1 MVMLVTLQQASDHL
15 RRDASD
21 DDNDLILK
29 IHGASAAIQ
38 NYLKDPLL
46 AYEYAQD
53 EYGQNL
59 LDSSG
64 DPYLAIDSSG
74 EYIVRQEVQ
83 IAVLMMIGVFYADR
97 DAKEYIDP
105 RSGGGLERL
114 GNMSLPKAV
123 HWLLDP
129 IRTPTLK

>member
-15 RRDASD
+15 RRDTGD
-21 DDNDLILK
+21 DDADLILK
-29 IHGASAAIQ
+29 IHAASAAVQ
-38 NYLKDPLL
+38 NYIKDPML
-46 AYEYAQD
+46 AYEYAKD

-59 LDSSG
+59 LDSAG
-64 DPYLAIDSSG
+64 EPYLATDSSG

-83 IAVLMMIGVFYADR
+83 IAVLMMIGVFYTDR
-97 DAKEYIDP
+97 YSKEYIE
-105 RSGGGLERL
+105 GTGEARL

-129 IRTPTLK
+129 IRSPTLT

>member
-15 RRDASD
+15 RRDTD
-21 DDNDLILK
+21 DDDADLTLK
-29 IHGASAAIQ
+29 IHAASAAIQ
-38 NYLKDPLL
+38 NYLKDPML
-46 AYEYAQD
+46 AYEYAKDQ
-53 EYGQNL
+53 YGNNL
-59 LDSSG
+59 LDSA
-64 DPYLAIDSSG
+64 DEPYLATDSAG

-83 IAVLMMIGVFYADR
+83 IAVLLVIGVLYTDR
-97 DAKEYIDP
+97 YSKEYIDP

-129 IRTPTLK
+129 IRTPTLR